1 MFPAESFLLTN
12 SKASSFLIAEKN
24 YIFYWHHIVFFLS
37 SAFEHSPYFYSVAT
51 QKSAQDTGT
60 HVPLWYVDYGHGVLQ
75 VDHRIDLLSVAVS
88 HYGQLHI
95 RGWV

>member
-1 MFPAESFLLTN
+1 MTYFIVITLS
-12 SKASSFLIAEKN
+12 SSFPLHLNI
-24 YIFYWHHIVFFLS
+24 HPS
-37 SAFEHSPYFYSVAT
+37 SIVAT

-60 HVPLWYVDYGHGVLQ
+60 HVPLWSVDCGHGVLL
-75 VDHRIDLLSVAVS
+75 VGHMIDLLSVAVS